1 MSKTKSQRHVA
12 KKKAADRP
20 AVDTLTVGWITM
32 LSTALM
38 CEVGSAAARLYVSY
52 VDRQANLLGYFADY
66 LLLAAAVI
74 GVLVLLI
81 TPVVV
86 KRKKSNPPLPLVLFA
101 YFVGAVPWLVM
112 LSRLTE

>member
-1 MSKTKSQRHVA
+1 MSKTKTPRNAA
-12 KKKAADRP
+12 KKKNVVRP

-52 VDRQANLLGYFADY
+52 FDKQARLLGYFADY
-66 LLLAAAVI
+66 LLLAAAAI
-74 GVLVLLI
+74 GMLLLMV